1 MKQVHPSSGRAA
13 VAAPASSTK
22 AARQTPSVIAGRQ
35 TQPGSASAATA
46 AKQRIT
52 PRAIMRNPNPPPIPV
67 VVVKARTKARRKPAK
82 VAVPEPHYDNG
93 QTYDSGLHYAVEDP
107 VPPTPGNAKVKLE
120 LGHRTDADLAAFAE
134 AHKVAVDG
142 NPNFPTPKP
151 TPLVFNAALLDFENK
166 LVELDN
172 AKLLLKGLTEEKDA
186 LRADLQA
193 LFQQRALYVEMASD
207 GNADIIFS
215 AGLPVRRT
223 PTKKG
228 ELPWPADLRVE
239 QGLTPCC
246 HVIRWKA
253 VKGARSY
260 LVECAEVVAG
270 QTRNWNLVHTGGKLT
285 VTVKNLEAGKTYEY
299 RLAAVGGSSGQSE
312 WSPAVSRM
320 AA

>member
-1 MKQVHPSSGRAA
+1 MKESHSSSGRA
-13 VAAPASSTK
+13 VPAPASSSK

-35 TQPGSASAATA
+35 SQPGSAKLPSA

-67 VVVKARTKARRKPAK
+67 VVVKAKTKARRGPAK
-82 VAVPEPHYDNG
+82 AVPAQPHYDDG

-120 LGHRTDADLAAFAE
+120 LGNRTDADLAAFAE
-134 AHKVAVDG
+134 AHKVAMEG
-142 NPNFPTPKP
+142 NPNFTSPKP
-151 TPLVFNAALLDFENK
+151 TAPVFDGGLAAFEDK
-166 LVELDN
+166 LVELEN
-172 AKLLLKGLTEEKDA
+172 ARLLLKGLTEEKDA
-186 LRADLQA
+186 LRTDLQA

-207 GNADIIFS
+207 GNADIIFT

-239 QGLTPCC
+239 PGLTPCC

-270 QTRNWNLVHTGGKLT
+270 QPRNWKLVHTGGKLT

-299 RLAAVGGSSGQSE
+299 RLAAVGGSTGQSE